1 MLNNSFIVLGIVK
14 WRYYYWIQYLASHMC
29 HVQVIWP
36 RQCAIEVIFV
46 LECIMHCRN
55 GFIRYISR
63 TRPITTR
70 REGLHRS
77 VACTLASY

>member
-1 MLNNSFIVLGIVK
+1 MPNNSFIVLGIVK
-14 WRYYYWIQYLASHMC
+14 WRYHYWIQDLASHIW

-36 RQCAIEVIFV
+36 RQCAIKVISV

-55 GFIRYISR
+55 GFIHCIFR
-63 TRPITTR
+63 TRLITTR

-77 VACTLASY
+77 VACTLVSY